1 MGCKDADA
9 KHNNL
14 YCKAISAIVKTCVND
29 ITNACRSSCVNSKLS
44 ANNTQSSTHEY
55 PVSCCEIPNIIGDSV
70 GAMDYNQA

>member
-9 KHNNL
+9 IHNNL
-14 YCKAISAIVKTCVND
+14 YCKAVSVIVKTCVND
-29 ITNACRSSCVNSKLS
+29 NTNACRSSCDSMVST
-44 ANNTQSSTHEY
+44 NNTAQSSTHEY